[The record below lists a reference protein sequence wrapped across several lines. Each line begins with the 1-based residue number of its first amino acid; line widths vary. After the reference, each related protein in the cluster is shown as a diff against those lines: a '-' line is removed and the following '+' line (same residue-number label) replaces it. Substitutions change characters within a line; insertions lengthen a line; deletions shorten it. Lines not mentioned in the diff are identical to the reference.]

1 VKGRHPPAGGRDA
14 AIHLLGHKALLHQRR
29 RERCLLP
36 TVSLGKAGHKA
47 MKKSLMNKPKTGAHY
62 PTPEENARAAR
73 KSKKAALRKKAAK
86 EGAR

>member
-1 VKGRHPPAGGRDA
+1 
-14 AIHLLGHKALLHQRR
+14 
-29 RERCLLP
+29 
-36 TVSLGKAGHKA
+36 